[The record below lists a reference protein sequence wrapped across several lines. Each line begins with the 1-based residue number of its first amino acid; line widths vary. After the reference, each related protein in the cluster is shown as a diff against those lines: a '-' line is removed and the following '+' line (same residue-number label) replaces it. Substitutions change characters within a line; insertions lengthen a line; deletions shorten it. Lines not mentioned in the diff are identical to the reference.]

1 MILILQAV
9 PAVTDRVAFLSKGL
23 LFNQKL
29 IKTSRREAPD
39 CGAKRRIRAPR
50 ARSARGASQLCVSKK
65 SFCFFWIRA
74 CTTKRECSPRGRC
87 GFGGVCFSTYPDF
100 HVALFSHIKGT
111 QNKRKHKHTHT
122 RHTHRDCDYAGQWRS
137 FLQFM
142 YCSCINYY
150 IVILATTF
158 SCYIS

>member
-1 MILILQAV
+1 MAIFTAPARHTGIWDLDVTEVAPLNAV
-9 PAVTDRVAFLSKGL
+9 FNKEQRAKSKG
-23 LFNQKL
+23 Q
-29 IKTSRREAPD
+29 

-122 RHTHRDCDYAGQWRS
+122 RHTHRDCDYAGQ
-137 FLQFM
+137 
-142 YCSCINYY
+142 
-150 IVILATTF
+150 
-158 SCYIS
+158 

>member
-1 MILILQAV
+1 MQRRER
-9 PAVTDRVAFLSKGL
+9 TSHSGL
-23 LFNQKL
+23 RFFEKASQKL

-65 SFCFFWIRA
+65 SFCFFWMRA

-100 HVALFSHIKGT
+100 HVALFIIVTSKEPKINANT
-111 QNKRKHKHTHT
+111 NTHTHDT
-122 RHTHRDCDYAGQWRS
+122 RIAIAITLVNEEAFCS
-137 FLQFM
+137 
-142 YCSCINYY
+142 SCISVVL
-150 IVILATTF
+150 II
-158 SCYIS
+158 ISPF